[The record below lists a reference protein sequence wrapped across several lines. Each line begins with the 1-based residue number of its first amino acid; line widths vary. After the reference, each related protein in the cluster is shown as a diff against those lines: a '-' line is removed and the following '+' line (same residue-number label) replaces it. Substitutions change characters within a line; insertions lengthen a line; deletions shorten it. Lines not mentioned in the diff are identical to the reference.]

1 MSTADLLGNA
11 EPHDNT
17 STNPKTPAAG
27 SVTGSNPAT
36 DSDEIRSLT
45 RMAGWAGIAVF
56 ALWLCQPILV
66 SLLASS
72 GADDSPDMAALE
84 ANSWVGGFDAVLFS
98 AMGAASLVMVLA
110 VWRAVRLTGAA
121 DGILS
126 SVGFAMALVGATAWF
141 WVAGH
146 GLSMYTSV
154 GAGLAEVSADSE
166 IQAASLQASYLAV
179 TGGLLVVGIGSIGWN
194 ALLATSGRRSG
205 LIGRPLSVVFGAFAA
220 IPLCQAAVPF
230 ATPWPLVVAVLGSLV
245 LGIALLVK
253 SRKRR

>member
-11 EPHDNT
+11 EHHDNT
-17 STNPKTPAAG
+17 STRPTSPASASAG
-27 SVTGSNPAT
+27 TAP
-36 DSDEIRSLT
+36 DEIRSLT
-45 RMAGWAGIAVF
+45 RMAGWAGVAVF

-72 GADDSPDMAALE
+72 GASDTPDMAALE
-84 ANSWVGGFDAVLFS
+84 AYSWAGGFDAVLFS
-98 AMGAASLVMVLA
+98 AIGVASLVMVLA
-110 VWRAVRLTGAA
+110 VWRAMRLTGAA

-126 SVGFAMALVGATAWF
+126 SVGFAVALVGATAWF

-154 GAGLAEVSADSE
+154 GAGLADVTADSE

-179 TGGLLVVGIGSIGWN
+179 TAGLLVVGIGSIGWN
-194 ALLATSGRRSG
+194 ALLATTGRRSG
-205 LIGRPLSVVFGAFAA
+205 LIGRPLSVLFGVFAA
-220 IPLCQAAVPF
+220 IPLYQAAVPF

-245 LGIALLVK
+245 LGVAMLVK